1 MGIRSA
7 SYQWGFLPHGSSP
20 YCSLPN
26 TASLRHRFAARQVL
40 SAVGLLMSPE
50 KREFEEPWS
59 FCQRGGTPVV
69 GCGAAW
75 LYQNDTEG
83 DAAFT
88 NVALGKVS
96 IGGLQSEPGLLA
108 LRQ

>member
-1 MGIRSA
+1 
-7 SYQWGFLPHGSSP
+7 
-20 YCSLPN
+20 
-26 TASLRHRFAARQVL
+26 
-40 SAVGLLMSPE
+40 MSPG
-50 KREFEEPWS
+50 KRELEEPWS